1 MLLAHRNAPPSVPV
15 LSKLRADL
23 PRLTQVSSPLLTV
36 ALVLSVALAGLTTA
50 RIVRV
55 ERDFQP
61 ALEDAR
67 HLGTVLE
74 ATRLLLRD
82 GRLGPAELRIARA
95 DSLSQ
100 EFHRIATSSRLG
112 ADARA
117 TMLAYDA
124 TFANYYV
131 AGRRSAAGLSMS
143 PDADGSSV
151 EDASLGYAM
160 LRQNLADGTDA
171 LERAIDA
178 TRPATAPVELV
189 GWMALALLSAAA
201 LLRRVAPRP
210 AMAAVP
216 MYYAADDHY
225 VPVPAGDG
233 PTAIPLHEAVERLA
247 RRRLAASI
255 AAAKVA
261 KRNNE
266 RQIELARTWNVPML
280 TVVPASK
287 PTAEMDVY
295 EEEAT
300 ESSLRFGGLS
310 LVTA

>member
-1 MLLAHRNAPPSVPV
+1 MLLAYRNARPSVPV
-15 LSKLRADL
+15 VPVRPADL
-23 PRLTQVSSPLLTV
+23 LRLNQTSSPLLAV
-36 ALVLSVALAGLTTA
+36 ALAVSVALAALTTS

-61 ALEDAR
+61 ALDDAR

-82 GRLGPAELRIARA
+82 GRLGPADLRIARA

-100 EFHRIATSSRLG
+100 EFHRIATSARLG

-124 TFANYYV
+124 TFASYYV

-143 PDADGSSV
+143 PDADGSSA

-160 LRQNLADGTDA
+160 LRENVADGTDA

-201 LLRRVAPRP
+201 LLRRAAPR
-210 AMAAVP
+210 MATAASLH
-216 MYYAADDHY
+216 YAADDHY

-233 PTAIPLHEAVERLA
+233 PAAIPLQDAVERLA

-255 AAAKVA
+255 AAARVA

-295 EEEAT
+295 EEESA
-300 ESSLRFGGLS
+300 EPAPSYGGLS

>member
-1 MLLAHRNAPPSVPV
+1 MLLAYRNLRPAAPV
-15 LSKLRADL
+15 LLKPRADL
-23 PRLTQVSSPLLTV
+23 LRLNQAPIPLLAG
-36 ALVLSVALAGLTTA
+36 ALALSIALAGLTSA
-50 RIVRV
+50 RILRV
-55 ERDFQP
+55 ERDFRP

-67 HLGTVLE
+67 QLGAVLE

-82 GRLGPAELRIARA
+82 DRLGPAELRIARA

-100 EFHRIATSSRLG
+100 EFHRIATSSRL
-112 ADARA
+112 ADDARA

-143 PDADGSSV
+143 SDADGSSA

-160 LRQNLADGTDA
+160 VRQNIADGTGA

-178 TRPATAPVELV
+178 TRPGTVPVELV
-189 GWMALALLSAAA
+189 GWVALALLAAA
-201 LLRRVAPRP
+201 GLLRRMAPRL
-210 AMAAVP
+210 ATAAATTDT
-216 MYYAADDHY
+216 AADDHY
-225 VPVPAGDG
+225 VALPAGDG
-233 PTAIPLHEAVERLA
+233 PVAIPLHAAVERLA

-255 AAAKVA
+255 AAARVA

-266 RQIELARTWNVPML
+266 RQIELARTWNVPIL

-287 PTAEMDVY
+287 PSAEMDVY
-295 EEEAT
+295 ED
-300 ESSLRFGGLS
+300 ESYQPALACGALS